1 MAKPTMPLH
10 HPRCQMSTFSLVLRP
25 IRQISMAVAA
35 LGLVLMLGLQ
45 APMGSLAQGTGQS
58 L

>member
-1 MAKPTMPLH
+1 
-10 HPRCQMSTFSLVLRP
+10 MSTFSLVLRP